1 MVVSGQRNKYRHAP
15 TFEDDAGMTLHIVN
29 FLGDLFTFFAWGT
42 LFMAVFV
49 SIVTTASYITIKM
62 IEYIIQLFRE

>member
-1 MVVSGQRNKYRHAP
+1 
-15 TFEDDAGMTLHIVN
+15 MTLHIVN
-29 FLGDLFTFFAWGT
+29 FLGDLFAFFAWT
-42 LFMAVFV
+42 ILFMAVFV

>member
-15 TFEDDAGMTLHIVN
+15 FIKDDAGMTLHIVN
-29 FLGDLFTFFAWGT
+29 FLGDLFAFCAWTT
-42 LFMAVFV
+42 LFMAMFV
-49 SIVTTASYITIKM
+49 SIVTTASFITIKM

>member
-1 MVVSGQRNKYRHAP
+1 MVVPSQRNKYRHAP

-29 FLGDLFTFFAWGT
+29 FLGDLFAFFAWTT
-42 LFMAVFV
+42 LFMAMFV
-49 SIVTTASYITIKM
+49 SIVTTASFITIKM